1 MSKID
6 NTSSR
11 VRVLQ
16 DSDLDAVTGGITR
29 GCILPTV
36 IPFDREPTEPE
47 PFRDVF
53 AKVTIG

>member
-6 NTSSR
+6 NTSSS

-16 DSDLDAVTGGITR
+16 ESELDAVTGGVMY

-36 IPFDREPTEPE
+36 IRFDREPQEPA

-53 AKVTIG
+53 AKYTIG